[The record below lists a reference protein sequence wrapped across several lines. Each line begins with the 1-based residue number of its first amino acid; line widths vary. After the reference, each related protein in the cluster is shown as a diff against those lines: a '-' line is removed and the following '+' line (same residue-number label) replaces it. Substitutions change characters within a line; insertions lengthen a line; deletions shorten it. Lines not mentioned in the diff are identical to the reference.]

1 MERYDKVDLDLECE
15 YGGTVAHKASLF
27 GGMFKKPSK
36 AAEPSA
42 KAQDSLSVNGELS
55 TSSDSLAEIN
65 SSSSSKDKGGMFKGM
80 FKKTTKST
88 KDDEP
93 QEASISSQHPE
104 LSVSSDSLTDNKSSK
119 DKSGMFGGILKRSP
133 RLGHTRRPSQD
144 LLDFTADENL
154 SESTNTKEASISSQH
169 PELSVS
175 SDSLADNKSSK
186 DKSGMFGGILKRSP
200 RLGHTRRP
208 SQDLLDFTADENLSE
223 STNTKESA
231 GKMKKS
237 PKANGTRAASKE
249 DLTAQSELSKSND
262 SLSKTKESGG
272 FSAIFKNPF
281 GARAPSQEDVCA
293 AAELPGSSENLS
305 ENNTKE
311 KGFFS
316 GMFKKKGARSQS
328 QDDLSVDEEL
338 SASNDNLTEKSSKGG
353 VAAKVLKNASSPQ
366 EKEKTENC
374 GDQNE
379 LSSAAPKP
387 KTKKGGFSAMMKSTF
402 YSDKQEK
409 NSEPDDEESSEGE
422 GDGQP
427 NHKQSKLAGAMTK
440 LNPFK
445 AAQKHEKPPGSD
457 DEDQTVSSEKPSTH
471 KQSAMVEAMSKLNPF
486 RSAAKKDTEDTE
498 TPEEN
503 RKQSEKK
510 PDLVKRN
517 LIQPERKEKGETPPI
532 LRRPRAEEMKATSM
546 HEKERQRRPEEKEK
560 LPVEKKGKR
569 SETPIVPP
577 RPSEE
582 EMNRTVRKKDNQQRS
597 QSGDEGNKNE
607 SNVTDDDEKHNS
619 QNKPV
624 KVKKHKHQLYM
635 PQVGFKA
642 ASDDEGLKDDES
654 LPKEE
659 KKEEDKDQPEKPKVK
674 KPKKPNPFMQRLR
687 AASDDEGLNDE
698 EEEIKD
704 VEDKE
709 KPEKPKVKKP
719 KQHNPFLS
727 RLRAASDDEG
737 LKDEDESSS
746 KEEIKDENKDK
757 QEKPKVKKP
766 KQRNPFMPRNRA
778 TSDDEGLKDEEDS
791 SSKEEIKED
800 EEKEIIE
807 KPKVKKPKKH
817 NPFMPRVKP
826 KVIQRSKDG
835 AAGENEEPQRS
846 LFDQLED
853 FRIEPSRPEDSQEV
867 EDLMDWWNT
876 VESWEDTP
884 QDDDMTEKEEAK
896 AFAVTAEKVQKGI
909 RVFNKLFS
917 ERAESL
923 WQHVIDL
930 NAIADGLDKFTKKT
944 KIAQITGGS
953 TSAIGGVATI
963 TGLALAPVTMGTSL
977 IVTAVGLGVATAGGL
992 TSAGAGISNQVNNS
1006 MDRKKVEKIVE
1017 DYQDKIADLN
1027 KCLKFIKQ
1035 GIENLRRF
1043 DLLKMKKSAYNQDF
1057 PALTSQFYED
1067 GAMAGKAI
1075 LINAN
1080 EIMRVVQIANVAGST
1095 AARAVQIASMATGV
1109 LTGLFVAMD
1118 IYFVAKDSKELKKG
1132 AKSDF
1137 AAKIREV
1144 ATQLHDG
1151 LVELNTIREEL
1162 QSTAPD
1168 DNREGDVK
1176 ETERE
1181 KNEKYDESSED
1192 EIDRIKKALKKD
1204 LENKEYV

>member
-1 MERYDKVDLDLECE
+1 MERYDKLDLDLECE
-15 YGGTVAHKASLF
+15 HGGTVAHKASLF

-42 KAQDSLSVNGELS
+42 KAQDSLSVNGDLS
-55 TSSDSLAEIN
+55 TSGDSLAEN
-65 SSSSSKDKGGMFKGM
+65 SSSTKDKGGMFKGM
-80 FKKTTKST
+80 FKKTTKSA

-104 LSVSSDSLTDNKSSK
+104 LSVSSDRLTDNKSSK

-133 RLGHTRRPSQD
+133 L
-144 LLDFTADENL
+144 
-154 SESTNTKEASISSQH
+154 
-169 PELSVS
+169 
-175 SDSLADNKSSK
+175 
-186 DKSGMFGGILKRSP
+186 
-200 RLGHTRRP
+200 LGHTRRP

-249 DLTAQSELSKSND
+249 DSTAQNELSKSND

-338 SASNDNLTEKSSKGG
+338 SASNDNLTDKSSKGG
-353 VAAKVLKNASSPQ
+353 VAAKILKNASSPQ

-387 KTKKGGFSAMMKSTF
+387 KTQKGGFSAMMKSTF

-422 GDGQP
+422 GDSQP

-471 KQSAMVEAMSKLNPF
+471 KQ
-486 RSAAKKDTEDTE
+486 KDTEDTE

-517 LIQPERKEKGETPPI
+517 LIQQERKEKGETAPI
-532 LRRPRAEEMKATSM
+532 PHRPRAEEMKATSM

-560 LPVEKKGKR
+560 LTVEKKGKR

-582 EMNRTVRKKDNQQRS
+582 EMNRTVRKKDNRERS

-607 SNVTDDDEKHNS
+607 SNVTEDDEKHNS
-619 QNKPV
+619 QIKPV

-659 KKEEDKDQPEKPKVK
+659 RKDEDKDKPEKPKVK

-687 AASDDEGLNDE
+687 AASDDEGLKDEEEENKDVEDKENPEKPKVMKPKKPNPFMQRLRGASDDEGLKDEEEEDKDVEDKEKPENPKVMKPKRHNPFMQWAKSASDDEGLNDE

-704 VEDKE
+704 VENKE
-709 KPEKPKVKKP
+709 KPEKPKVRKP
-719 KQHNPFLS
+719 KQQNPFLS

-746 KEEIKDENKDK
+746 KEEIKDESKEK
-757 QEKPKVKKP
+757 PEKPKVKKP
-766 KQRNPFMPRNRA
+766 KQRNPFMPRNR
-778 TSDDEGLKDEEDS
+778 
-791 SSKEEIKED
+791 
-800 EEKEIIE
+800 
-807 KPKVKKPKKH
+807 
-817 NPFMPRVKP
+817 P
-826 KVIQRSKDG
+826 KVIVRSKDG

-853 FRIEPSRPEDSQEV
+853 FRIEPSRPEDSQDV

-884 QDDDMTEKEEAK
+884 QDDDMTEKEEVK
-896 AFAVTAEKVQKGI
+896 AFAVTAERVQKGI

-977 IVTAVGLGVATAGGL
+977 IVTAIGLGVATAGGL

-1006 MDRKKVEKIVE
+1006 LDRKKVEKIVE

-1151 LVELNTIREEL
+1151 LVELNSIRGEL
-1162 QSTAPD
+1162 QSTEPE
-1168 DNREGDVK
+1168 DNGDGDIK
-1176 ETERE
+1176 DTKSG
-1181 KNEKYDESSED
+1181 KNEKYDESSDD

>member
-55 TSSDSLAEIN
+55 TSSDSLAEN
-65 SSSSSKDKGGMFKGM
+65 NNSSSKDKGGMFKGM
-80 FKKTTKST
+80 FKKTTKSA

-93 QEASISSQHPE
+93 Q
-104 LSVSSDSLTDNKSSK
+104 
-119 DKSGMFGGILKRSP
+119 
-133 RLGHTRRPSQD
+133 
-144 LLDFTADENL
+144 
-154 SESTNTKEASISSQH
+154 EASISSQH

-281 GARAPSQEDVCA
+281 GARAPSQEDICA

-328 QDDLSVDEEL
+328 QDDLSVDEEF
-338 SASNDNLTEKSSKGG
+338 SASNDNLTEKSSK
-353 VAAKVLKNASSPQ
+353 

-409 NSEPDDEESSEGE
+409 NSVPDDEESSEGE
-422 GDGQP
+422 GDSQP

-445 AAQKHEKPPGSD
+445 AAQKHEKLPGSD

-471 KQSAMVEAMSKLNPF
+471 KQ
-486 RSAAKKDTEDTE
+486 KDAEDTE

-517 LIQPERKEKGETPPI
+517 LIQPEKKEKGETPPI
-532 LRRPRAEEMKATSM
+532 PRRPRAEEMKATSM

-607 SNVTDDDEKHNS
+607 SNVTEDDEKHNS

-687 AASDDEGLNDE
+687 AASDDEGLKDEEEENKDAEDKENPEKPKVMKPKRHNPFMQRFRGASDDEGLKDEEEEDKDVEDKEKPERPKVMKPKKHNHFMHWAKAASDDEGLNDE

-746 KEEIKDENKDK
+746 KEEIKDDNKDK
-757 QEKPKVKKP
+757 PEKPKVKKP

-846 LFDQLED
+846 LFDQLEE

-909 RVFNKLFS
+909 RVFHKLFS